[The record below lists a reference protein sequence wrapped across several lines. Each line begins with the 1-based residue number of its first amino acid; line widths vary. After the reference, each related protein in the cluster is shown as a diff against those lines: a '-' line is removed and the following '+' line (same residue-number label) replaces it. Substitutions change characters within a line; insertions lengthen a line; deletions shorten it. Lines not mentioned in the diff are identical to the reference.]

1 MTTRILWPNGGRNN
15 GVLMYWCRA
24 DLFRRRVC
32 WHSSI
37 CWPVNIACLD
47 EKHEFKEL
55 LDAINAVKESKAPG
69 RCGIPAEI
77 WKHTWRYETRHLDFL
92 RREKFCSKAWFKQEH
107 TTANFR
113 CAQGTFYLTS
123 SSPLRRG
130 IKWSLQGAPDPQL
143 FSLGLWL
150 VSDVQWTQ
158 SCYWVDK
165 LLAPYT
171 HLHNAYLSILMR
183 KNYHRPIEAFWSTT
197 NTTSPTFRLS
207 VASLHFIWVLRVA
220 RNSSLQCP
228 QNSFTR

>member
-77 WKHTWRYETRHLDFL
+77 WKHTWRYETRLLDFL

-107 TTANFR
+107 TTANFP

-123 SSPLRRG
+123 FRF
-130 IKWSLQGAPDPQL
+130 Q
-143 FSLGLWL
+143 
-150 VSDVQWTQ
+150 
-158 SCYWVDK
+158 
-165 LLAPYT
+165 
-171 HLHNAYLSILMR
+171 
-183 KNYHRPIEAFWSTT
+183 
-197 NTTSPTFRLS
+197 SPTQGYHLALTRSSGSSAPFFRTMVGPRRS
-207 VASLHFIWVLRVA
+207 IDTVL
-220 RNSSLQCP
+220 LLGG
-228 QNSFTR
+228 